1 MTTHALEQPFARGS
15 AALVWTLIARS
26 IGLTAG
32 VAVALLV
39 VAALLSLS

>member
-1 MTTHALEQPFARGS
+1 MTIHALEQPVARGS

-26 IGLTAG
+26 IGLTAC

-39 VAALLSLS
+39 VAALLSLP